1 MLAEVAL
8 EADGAH
14 AHVGRVKAL
23 EGGER
28 AVGRPVVHEDQLEGA
43 RPGIERCDRTPVEL
57 VDRPRLIEDRHHD
70 RQIGG
75 REICIGD
82 EAGLERLC
90 ASHGQQRIVPWRSLF
105 RGTRAAEPLTK
116 LRLMPAAWLE
126 RRLLIVTAV
135 ALYGAVF
142 IAFVAFEVPGLG
154 LGHFFYIPVALLAL
168 AGGTR
173 FGLLGGGVAAAL
185 YALAIAVTP
194 RLPTQDVLTLAMAI
208 RLVTYS
214 SCGLLIG
221 WFANEHRRH
230 LEQLREF
237 ADRDFLTG
245 LLNTRV
251 FDEVLARRCNAEAP
265 FLLVLGD
272 MDDLK
277 LLNDTHGH
285 TAGNQKLRDL
295 ANALRRL
302 TDPRTN
308 WRASAV
314 TSSRS
319 SSKDDW
325 QAPRSSARSSVPTSK
340 RRICR

>member
-1 MLAEVAL
+1 
-8 EADGAH
+8 
-14 AHVGRVKAL
+14 
-23 EGGER
+23 
-28 AVGRPVVHEDQLEGA
+28 
-43 RPGIERCDRTPVEL
+43 
-57 VDRPRLIEDRHHD
+57 
-70 RQIGG
+70 
-75 REICIGD
+75 
-82 EAGLERLC
+82 
-90 ASHGQQRIVPWRSLF
+90 
-105 RGTRAAEPLTK
+105 
-116 LRLMPAAWLE
+116 MPAAWLE

-135 ALYGAVF
+135 TLYGAVF
-142 IAFVAFEVPGLG
+142 IAFVVFEVPGLG

-173 FGLLGGGVAAAL
+173 LGLLGGCVAAAL

-194 RLPTQDVLTLAMAI
+194 RIPTQDVLTLAMAI

-251 FDEVLARRCNAEAP
+251 FDDVLARRCNAEAP

-295 ANALRRL
+295 ADALRRL
-302 TDPRTN
+302 TGSEDELARVGGDEFAILIDGRLARRPATLRG
-308 WRASAV
+308 AP
-314 TSSRS
+314 SR
-319 SSKDDW
+319 
-325 QAPRSSARSSVPTSK
+325 PRSAGSAGDLRLGRLAGRRAQPDGAVPQGRRPPLRREAHSEEPPGRHPAGGHALALARAAGGARAKDRS
-340 RRICR
+340 C

>member
-1 MLAEVAL
+1 
-8 EADGAH
+8 
-14 AHVGRVKAL
+14 
-23 EGGER
+23 
-28 AVGRPVVHEDQLEGA
+28 
-43 RPGIERCDRTPVEL
+43 
-57 VDRPRLIEDRHHD
+57 
-70 RQIGG
+70 
-75 REICIGD
+75 
-82 EAGLERLC
+82 
-90 ASHGQQRIVPWRSLF
+90 
-105 RGTRAAEPLTK
+105 
-116 LRLMPAAWLE
+116 MPAAWLE
-126 RRLLIVTAV
+126 RRLLIATAV
-135 ALYGAVF
+135 TLYSVVF
-142 IAFVAFEVPGLG
+142 IAFVLFEVPGLG

-173 FGLLGGGVAAAL
+173 FGLLGGVIAAAL

-214 SCGLLIG
+214 SCGMLIG

-277 LLNDTHGH
+277 VLNDTHGH

-295 ANALRRL
+295 ASALRRL
-302 TDPRTN
+302 TDSEDELARVGGDEFALVEGRLAGAAQLCAQL
-308 WRASAV
+308 RADLEAQDLQV
-314 TSSRS
+314 TFGWAAWPEDGLSPMELFR
-319 SSKDDW
+319 KADDRLYAAKLI
-325 QAPRSSARSSVPTSK
+325 QRNHRVVTQLAATR
-340 RRICR
+340 

>member
-1 MLAEVAL
+1 M
-8 EADGAH
+8 
-14 AHVGRVKAL
+14 
-23 EGGER
+23 
-28 AVGRPVVHEDQLEGA
+28 
-43 RPGIERCDRTPVEL
+43 
-57 VDRPRLIEDRHHD
+57 
-70 RQIGG
+70 
-75 REICIGD
+75 
-82 EAGLERLC
+82 
-90 ASHGQQRIVPWRSLF
+90 PWGSLF
-105 RGTRAAEPLTK
+105 RGTRAAKPLTK

-126 RRLLIVTAV
+126 RRLLIAIAVT
-135 ALYGAVF
+135 LYSAVF
-142 IAFVAFEVPGLG
+142 IAFVLFEVPGLG

-173 FGLLGGGVAAAL
+173 FGLLGGVIAAAL

-214 SCGLLIG
+214 SCGMLIG

-285 TAGNQKLRDL
+285 TAGNQKLREL
-295 ANALRRL
+295 ADALRRL
-302 TDPRTN
+302 TDSEDELARVGGDEFAILIEGRLAGAAQLCAQL
-308 WRASAV
+308 RADLESQDLQV
-314 TSSRS
+314 TFGWAAWPEDGLSPTELFR
-319 SSKDDW
+319 KADDRLYAAKLI
-325 QAPRSSARSSVPTSK
+325 QRNHRVVAQVAGAR
-340 RRICR
+340 

>member
-1 MLAEVAL
+1 
-8 EADGAH
+8 
-14 AHVGRVKAL
+14 
-23 EGGER
+23 
-28 AVGRPVVHEDQLEGA
+28 
-43 RPGIERCDRTPVEL
+43 
-57 VDRPRLIEDRHHD
+57 
-70 RQIGG
+70 
-75 REICIGD
+75 
-82 EAGLERLC
+82 
-90 ASHGQQRIVPWRSLF
+90 
-105 RGTRAAEPLTK
+105 
-116 LRLMPAAWLE
+116 MPAAWLR

-135 ALYGAVF
+135 ALFGAVF

-251 FDEVLARRCNAEAP
+251 FDEVLGRRCNAEAP

-295 ANALRRL
+295 ADALRRL
-302 TDPRTN
+302 TDSEDELARVGGDEFAILIEGRLAGAAQLCAQL
-308 WRASAV
+308 RADLKAQDLQV
-314 TSSRS
+314 TFGWAAWPEDGLSPTELFR
-319 SSKDDW
+319 KADDRLYAAKLI
-325 QAPRSSARSSVPTSK
+325 QRNHRVVTQLAGTR
-340 RRICR
+340 

>member
-1 MLAEVAL
+1 
-8 EADGAH
+8 
-14 AHVGRVKAL
+14 
-23 EGGER
+23 
-28 AVGRPVVHEDQLEGA
+28 
-43 RPGIERCDRTPVEL
+43 
-57 VDRPRLIEDRHHD
+57 
-70 RQIGG
+70 
-75 REICIGD
+75 
-82 EAGLERLC
+82 
-90 ASHGQQRIVPWRSLF
+90 
-105 RGTRAAEPLTK
+105 
-116 LRLMPAAWLE
+116 MPAAWLE
-126 RRLLIVTAV
+126 RRLLIATAV
-135 ALYGAVF
+135 TLYSAVF
-142 IAFVAFEVPGLG
+142 IAFVLFEVPGLG

-173 FGLLGGGVAAAL
+173 FGLLGGGVDAVL

-194 RLPTQDVLTLAMAI
+194 RVPTQDVLTLAMAI

-277 LLNDTHGH
+277 VLNDTHGH

-295 ANALRRL
+295 ASALRRL
-302 TDPRTN
+302 TDSEDELARVGGDEFAILIEERLAGAAQLCAEL
-308 WRASAV
+308 RADLEAQDLQV
-314 TSSRS
+314 TFGWAAWPEDGLSPMELFR
-319 SSKDDW
+319 KADDRLYAAKLI
-325 QAPRSSARSSVPTSK
+325 QRNHRVVTQLAATR
-340 RRICR
+340 